1 MSSSLDLTSLLLRLR
16 LPRDSLDFSS
26 LSSLCSSVARLLP
39 AGKPLSVALVAGYF
53 VVCSAVRFRS
63 INRLQRKMGFTDRR
77 SLARMSGD
85 EASVILRH
93 MVTKE
98 FPTMYELGLQ
108 FALFKVSVSSM
119 FWCDMTT
126 DTRPDIWHRVHF
138 QAPRCHQEPR
148 R

>member
-1 MSSSLDLTSLLLRLR
+1 MSSSIDLTSLLLRLR
-16 LPRDSLDFSS
+16 LPRDSLDFSPV
-26 LSSLCSSVARLLP
+26 SSLCSSVARLLP
-39 AGKPLSVALVAGYF
+39 AGKPLALALVAGYV

-108 FALFKVSVSSM
+108 FALFKVGV
-119 FWCDMTT
+119 FNVLVRHD
-126 DTRPDIWHRVHF
+126 D
-138 QAPRCHQEPR
+138 
-148 R
+148 